1 MNKNDPR
8 KALGKG
14 LHSLLP
20 PRPAGPVNTASTPAA
35 PVAAATPVMSGPTR
49 LPIEQV
55 RPNPNQPRREF
66 DAASLQELSRSISRE
81 GILQPLLVRRTGHN
95 VYQIIAGERRW
106 RAAQTAGLREVPA
119 IVRDDDDAKTL
130 ELSIVENIQREDL
143 NPIELA
149 AAFER
154 MSDELSLSHEEI
166 GQRTGK
172 DRVTVS
178 NAIRLL
184 QLPAAV
190 QSQVAQGQLSAGHA
204 RALLKLGDDARIRDV
219 AKRAIAE
226 GWSVRQMEKFTTEA
240 AAAAGKPPRAVKEVP
255 PLDPNVKAAI
265 IDMEASL
272 STRVRLVPGRG
283 KGGHIEIEYYSDED
297 LERIYEAIARPVS

>member
-20 PRPAGPVNTASTPAA
+20 PRPAPAVSTASA
-35 PVAAATPVMSGPTR
+35 SGPAH
-49 LPIEQV
+49 LPIDQV
-55 RPNPNQPRREF
+55 QPNPNQPRREF
-66 DAASLQELSRSISRE
+66 DATALGELTQSVSRD
-81 GILQPLLVRRTGHN
+81 GVLQPLLVRRTGHN

-106 RAAQTAGLREVPA
+106 RAARAAGLAEVPA

-154 MSDELSLSHEEI
+154 MSEELGLSHEEI

-190 QSQVAQGQLSAGHA
+190 QSQVTQGQLSAGHG
-204 RALLKLGDDARIRDV
+204 RALLKLGDDTRIKEV
-219 AKRAIAE
+219 AQRAITE

-240 AAAAGKPPRAVKEVP
+240 AEAAGKPPRTPKETP
-255 PLDPNVKAAI
+255 PIDPNVKAAI
-265 IDMEASL
+265 IDMEAAL
-272 STRVRLVPGRG
+272 GTRVRLVPGRTT
-283 KGGHIEIEYYSDED
+283 GGHLEIEYYSEED
-297 LERIYEAIARPVS
+297 LERIYELIAQPRT

>member
-20 PRPAGPVNTASTPAA
+20 PRAAPAAQAPAA
-35 PVAAATPVMSGPTR
+35 PPAAPALSGPAR
-49 LPIEQV
+49 LPIDQV

-66 DAASLQELSRSISRE
+66 DATALGELSQSISRE
-81 GILQPLLVRRTGHN
+81 GILQPLLVRRTGDN

-106 RAAQTAGLREVPA
+106 RAAHAAGLAEVPA

-143 NPIELA
+143 NAIELA

-154 MSDELSLSHEEI
+154 MADELNLSHEEI

-204 RALLKLGDDARIRDV
+204 RALLKLGDDARIKAV
-219 AKRAIAE
+219 AQRAIAE
-226 GWSVRQMEKFTTEA
+226 GWSVRQLEKFTTEA
-240 AAAAGKPPRAVKEVP
+240 AEAAGKPPRTAKEPP

-265 IDMEASL
+265 IDMEAAL

-283 KGGHIEIEYYSDED
+283 KGGHIEIEFYSDED